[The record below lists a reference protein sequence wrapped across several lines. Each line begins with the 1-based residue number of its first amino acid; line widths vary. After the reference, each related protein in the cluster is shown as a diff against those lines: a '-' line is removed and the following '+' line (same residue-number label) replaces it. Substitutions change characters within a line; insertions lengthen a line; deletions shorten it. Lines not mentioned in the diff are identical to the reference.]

1 MTTDTTL
8 RFLQPLDTQTR
19 GVAVLDALAEMI
31 EQAGLQVGDRLPPE
45 VSLANALGVGRST
58 IREALNRWE
67 GLGAIRRRKRRRHLS
82 RCPGATVHRPGTN
95 HGAAGG
101 RGPVAVSGC
110 QARARARGSRTCR
123 AIGKHRTTQTHIGE
137 AATPCWRLSIKGSP
151 IERRMKPF
159 TARSTIHVAT
169 LFSGTY
175 REIWRRRSIARKIF
189 RWPIR
194 PSRSIHSLPTAIC
207 PTPSMPEIL
216 KPPLRRLI
224 EFSDVVVA
232 AIRSVIG
239 DAGQKVPT
247 RKRRDLAA
255 G

>member
-8 RFLQPLDTQTR
+8 RFLQPLDTQSR

-67 GLGAIRRRKRRRHLS
+67 GLGAIRRRRGDGTYLAAPVQRSTDLVPTMVRLEGQALLRFLDVRRVLEREVVARAARLANTEQRKRIS
-82 RCPGATVHRPGTN
+82 ERCDALLAIVDQRQPYRKADEAFHSAVYDSCGNPVFGHILRNLEKAIHRPKDSPLADPTFAVDSFPAHRDLSN
-95 HGAAGG
+95 AIIAGN
-101 RGPVAVSGC
+101 P
-110 QARARARGSRTCR
+110 
-123 AIGKHRTTQTHIGE
+123 E
-137 AATPCWRLSIKGSP
+137 AA
-151 IERRMKPF
+151 
-159 TARSTIHVAT
+159 VAAVD
-169 LFSGTY
+169 
-175 REIWRRRSIARKIF
+175 R
-189 RWPIR
+189 
-194 PSRSIHSLPTAIC
+194 
-207 PTPSMPEIL
+207 IL
-216 KPPLRRLI
+216 
-224 EFSDVVVA
+224 DVVVD